1 MQIQENISVALS
13 QLKSNKMRSF
23 LTTIGITI
31 GIATV
36 IFIVSVLEGYY
47 RSMEAQM
54 NSLGA
59 NVFQIQRDDE
69 FSGIRVGH
77 SRRDKTRKKIKV
89 ELAKAIREHATL
101 VDGVGAEL
109 WKNGQVIVYSDKRTN
124 PNISVAGGEP
134 DFFINNGYFIEEG
147 RGFTW
152 NDIRSAKKIVVLGMD
167 VIDVLFPF
175 ENPMNKIIKV
185 NGHKF
190 KVVGILEREGSS
202 TFGGSNDNRV
212 IIPISTF
219 TQLYGSNRSANIT
232 IRVKEGIDIEDAKN
246 QVIGIVRKERKVQP
260 GKENDFA
267 IWSNDNLIE
276 SFAGIASKIQLV
288 AILLGMVSLVV
299 GSIGVM
305 NIMLVTV
312 TERTREIGIR
322 KAVGAKKSTIM
333 FQFLNES
340 VILSIFGGL
349 VGMIIGIA
357 LSWITGA
364 ALNTPFAVPLW
375 AVITSIAVTTFV
387 GLFAGLYPAAKA
399 ANMDPIDALRY
410 E

>member
-1 MQIQENISVALS
+1 MQIKEDISIAIS

-47 RSMEAQM
+47 KSMEAEM
-54 NSLGA
+54 NALGA
-59 NVFQIQRDDE
+59 NVFQIQKDDD
-69 FSGIRVGH
+69 FSGIKVGH
-77 SRRDKTRKKIKV
+77 DRNKKSRKKIKV
-89 ELAKAIREHATL
+89 EIAKAIRENATL

-109 WKNGQVIVYSDKRTN
+109 WKMGRTIVYKDKKTN

-134 DFFINNGYFIEEG
+134 DFFLNNGYFVDAG

-152 NDIRSAKKIVVLGMD
+152 NDIYSNKKIAVLGMD
-167 VIDVLFPF
+167 VVDILFPF
-175 ENPMNKIIKV
+175 ENPLNKIIKI

-190 KVVGILEREGSS
+190 KVTGILERAGSS

-212 IIPISTF
+212 AIPISTF
-219 TQLYGSNRSANIT
+219 MGLFGSRRSANIT
-232 IRVKEGIDIEDAKN
+232 VRIKDGISFEEAKN
-246 QVIGIVRKERKVQP
+246 QVVGIVRKERKVPP
-260 GKENDFA
+260 GEKNDFA
-267 IWSNDNLIE
+267 VWSNDNLME
-276 SFAGIASKIQLV
+276 SFSGIAGKIQLV
-288 AILLGMVSLVV
+288 AVLLGMISLLV

-312 TERTREIGIR
+312 TERTKEIGIR
-322 KAVGAKKSTIM
+322 KAVGARSSTIL

-340 VILSIFGGL
+340 VMLSIFGGI
-349 VGMIIGIA
+349 VGLLIGVILA
-357 LSWITGA
+357 WIVSIF
-364 ALNTPFAVPLW
+364 LQTPFAVPVW
-375 AVITSIAVTTFV
+375 AIITSIAVTTLV
-387 GLFAGLYPAAKA
+387 GLTAGLYPAAKA
-399 ANMDPIDALRY
+399 AKMNAIDALRY

>member
-1 MQIQENISVALS
+1 MQLQENISVAVS

-59 NVFQIQRDDE
+59 NVFQIQRDDT
-69 FSGIRVGH
+69 FSGVRVGH
-77 SRRDKTRKKIKV
+77 SRRDKARKKIKP
-89 ELAKAIREHATL
+89 ELAKAIRENATL
-101 VDGVGAEL
+101 VDGVGAEI
-109 WKNGQVIVYSDKRTN
+109 WKQGQTIIHSEKRTN

-134 DFFINNGYFIEEG
+134 EFFINNGYFIDEG
-147 RGFTW
+147 RSFTW
-152 NDIRSAKKIVVLGMD
+152 NDIHANKKIAVLGMD
-167 VIDVLFPF
+167 VVDILFPF
-175 ENPMNKIIKV
+175 ENPVNKIIKIK
-185 NGHKF
+185 GHKF
-190 KVVGILEREGSS
+190 KVVGLIERQGSS
-202 TFGGSNDNRV
+202 TFGGSKDNLV
-212 IIPISTF
+212 VVPISTF
-219 TQLYGSNRSANIT
+219 MGLYGRNRSANIT
-232 IRVKEGIDIEDAKN
+232 IRIKEGVDFEDAKN
-246 QVIGIVRKERKVQP
+246 QVVGIVRKERKVRP
-260 GKENDFA
+260 GEDNDFA
-267 IWSNDNLIE
+267 VWSNDNLIE
-276 SFAGIASKIQLV
+276 SFTGIANKIQLV
-288 AILLGMVSLVV
+288 AILLGMISLVV

-340 VILSIFGGL
+340 ILLSMFGG
-349 VGMIIGIA
+349 IIGLIIGVA
-357 LSWITGA
+357 LAWVTGM
-364 ALNTPFAVPLW
+364 ALKTPFAVPLW
-375 AVITSIAVTTFV
+375 AVITSIAVTTLV

>member
-47 RSMEAQM
+47 RSMTEEM

-69 FSGIRVGH
+69 FNGIRVGH
-77 SRRDKTRKKIKV
+77 SRRDKPRKKIKV
-89 ELAKAIREHATL
+89 ELAKAIRENATL

-109 WKNGQVIVYSDKRTN
+109 WKMGQVIVYNDKRTN

-134 DFFINNGYFIEEG
+134 DFFVNNGYFIGEG
-147 RGFTW
+147 RSFTW
-152 NDIRSAKKIVVLGMD
+152 NDIHSNKKITILGMD
-167 VIDVLFPF
+167 VVDVLFPF
-175 ENPMNKIIKV
+175 ESPLNKIVKIK
-185 NGHKF
+185 GHKF

-202 TFGGSNDNRV
+202 TFGGSNDNRAV
-212 IIPISTF
+212 IPISTF
-219 TQLYGSNRSANIT
+219 MGLYGSNRSANIT
-232 IRVKEGIDIEDAKN
+232 IRLKDGVDFEDAKN
-246 QVIGIVRKERKVQP
+246 QVVGIVRKERKVAP

-267 IWSNDNLIE
+267 VWSNDNLIE

-288 AILLGMVSLVV
+288 AILLGMISLVV

-340 VILSIFGGL
+340 VILSMFGGL
-349 VGMIIGIA
+349 IGMIIGITLA
-357 LSWITGA
+357 WITGV
-364 ALNTPFAVPLW
+364 LLKTPFAVPLW